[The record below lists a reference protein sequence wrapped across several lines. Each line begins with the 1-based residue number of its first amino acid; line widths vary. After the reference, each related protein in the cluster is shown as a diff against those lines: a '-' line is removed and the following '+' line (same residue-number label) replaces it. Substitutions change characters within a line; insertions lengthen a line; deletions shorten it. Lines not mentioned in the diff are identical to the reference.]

1 LGIQKC
7 NLIDNGEKRKMAEI
21 AIGIPLMSVTAVE
34 PTRLEVSPLIVALA
48 GALTLSAAMGIGRF
62 AFTPLMPMMLHDGVI
77 DINGGSLLATANYV
91 GYLVGALICMVLP
104 ALFRRFELA
113 ISNAAMVRF
122 GLAATVLLT
131 LAMAFDLPFAW
142 ASLRFLSGIIS
153 AFVFVFMSGWC
164 LKRLADIGASALSGI
179 IYTGPGFGI
188 TLSGV
193 VAYGVTAANG
203 SAASGWIAF
212 AMLAALLSAIVWPVY
227 KPDSLTRTAQKAT
240 ATASVHA
247 AARDRWTLE
256 QMLLALAY
264 GLAGFGYI
272 ITATFLP
279 VIAREALGPSGWIEA
294 FWPVFGIGVA
304 IGAVLTRIIPLS
316 IDRRLLLI
324 FCYAVQAVGVV
335 SALVMPSVAGFMIG
349 STLVGLPFTV
359 ITLYGMQE
367 ARRQRPVDATSF
379 MALMTAAYGIGQI
392 AGPPLAAAILAHSAS
407 HAIGFSLSLTVASGS
422 LVVGAVLY
430 GVSMLAYPARKG

>member
-1 LGIQKC
+1 MPATTTL
-7 NLIDNGEKRKMAEI
+7 
-21 AIGIPLMSVTAVE
+21 E
-34 PTRLEVSPLIVALA
+34 PARLEVSPLIIALA
-48 GALTLSAAMGIGRF
+48 GALTLSVAMGIGRF

-91 GYLVGALICMVLP
+91 GYLAGALICMVLP
-104 ALFRRFELA
+104 SLFRRFGLA

-164 LKRLADIGASALSGI
+164 LKRLAEMGASALSGV
-179 IYTGPGFGI
+179 IYTGPGIGI

-203 SAASGWIAF
+203 SAAAGWIAF
-212 AMLAALLSAIVWPVY
+212 AVLAAVLSAIVWPVY
-227 KPDSLTRTAQKAT
+227 RPDSITNIAQKA
-240 ATASVHA
+240 A
-247 AARDRWTLE
+247 AATSAHVRDRWTIE
-256 QMLLALAY
+256 QMILALAY

-294 FWPVFGIGVA
+294 FWPIFGIGVA
-304 IGAVLTRIIPLS
+304 IGAVLTRVIPLS
-316 IDRRLLLI
+316 IDRRLLLVL
-324 FCYAVQAVGVV
+324 CYVVQAVGVV
-335 SALVMPSVAGFMIG
+335 SALVMPSVSGFMIG

-367 ARRQRPVDATSF
+367 ARRLRPIDATSF

-407 HAIGFSLSLTVASGS
+407 HATGFSLSLTVASGS
-422 LVVGAVLY
+422 LVFGAVLY
-430 GVSMLAYPARKG
+430 GVSMVVYPVRK

>member
-1 LGIQKC
+1 
-7 NLIDNGEKRKMAEI
+7 
-21 AIGIPLMSVTAVE
+21 MSVTTAE
-34 PTRLEVSPLIVALA
+34 PARLDVSPLIIALA
-48 GALTLSAAMGIGRF
+48 GALTLSVAMGIGRF

-91 GYLVGALICMVLP
+91 GYLAGALICMVLP
-104 ALFRRFELA
+104 GLFRRFGVT

-122 GLAATVLLT
+122 GLVATVLLT
-131 LAMAFDLPFAW
+131 LAMAFGLPFAW

-164 LKRLADIGASALSGI
+164 LKRLADMGASALSGI
-179 IYTGPGFGI
+179 IYTGPGIGI

-193 VAYGVTAANG
+193 VAYGVTAAHG
-203 SAASGWIAF
+203 SAAVGWIAF
-212 AMLAALLSAIVWPVY
+212 AVLAAILSAVVWPVY
-227 KPDSLTRTAQKAT
+227 RPDGLTTTGRQAT
-240 ATASVHA
+240 AAVAPHA
-247 AARDRWTLE
+247 AVRDRWSIE
-256 QMLLALAY
+256 QMILALAY

-294 FWPVFGIGVA
+294 FWPVFGIGVS
-304 IGAVLTRIIPLS
+304 IGAVLTRVIPLS
-316 IDRRLLLI
+316 IDRRLLLVL
-324 FCYAVQAVGVV
+324 CYIVQAVGVV
-335 SALVMPSVAGFMIG
+335 SALVMPSVSGFMIG

-367 ARRQRPVDATSF
+367 ARRLRPVDATSF

-392 AGPPLAAAILAHSAS
+392 AGPPLAAAILTHSAS

-422 LVVGAVLY
+422 LVFGALLY
-430 GVSMLAYPARKG
+430 GTSMAIYPAKKG